1 NSRTRRMPLTSLAL
15 DWRSKTLNVKELQMP
30 IFLKTLA
37 INLLATLFPT
47 KVIAKSIVTGA
58 KALAEKTNSKVDDE
72 FVKVLEDN
80 LKEKTEDATSN

>member
-1 NSRTRRMPLTSLAL
+1 M
-15 DWRSKTLNVKELQMP
+15 NVKEIQMP